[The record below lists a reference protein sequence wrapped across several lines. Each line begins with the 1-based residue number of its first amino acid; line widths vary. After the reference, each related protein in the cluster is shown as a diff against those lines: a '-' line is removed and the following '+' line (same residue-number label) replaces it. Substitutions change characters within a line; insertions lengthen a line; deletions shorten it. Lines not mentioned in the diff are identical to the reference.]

1 MADPTRKAQATA
13 RFGIDL
19 DAAEGRDELA
29 RPEAPDTPPRVDD
42 DAASDPFAPAP
53 VHEDRAIHDADPTGD
68 VATGT
73 AQSDSINVPGVD
85 SASPAST
92 PDPEIAPSG
101 PGLSGLVTVAII
113 ALIALAVLIMVYP

>member
-13 RFGIDL
+13 RFGIDI

-29 RPEAPDTPPRVDD
+29 RPEAPDMPPPVDD
-42 DAASDPFAPAP
+42 GAARDPLAPAP
-53 VHEDRAIHDADPTGD
+53 VREDRGIHDADPTNND
-68 VATGT
+68 ATRT
-73 AQSDSINVPGVD
+73 ARSDSVKVPGVD